1 MAVAVA
7 TSRQPVERSLPFAGL
22 VVLAI
27 GSLDIGLEQSL
38 VLPAL
43 PAVAREYEAS
53 LIATSWVATG
63 YLLAAVV
70 ANPLLGR
77 FGDVFGRRQMLLVAL
92 GAFAVGGLTC
102 ALAPSIELVIAGRV
116 VQGAG
121 AATGALTLGIL
132 RDAASPERL
141 PRSIGIVVGG
151 IAAGGAIGWV
161 LSGLL
166 VDNISTQAIFWFLS
180 ALSIVLIAGVLAF
193 VPESPERKRVPIDV
207 AGAVLLGSGLA
218 ALLLAISKGNVWHW
232 SSALVLGLF
241 ALSAALLAGFAL
253 AESRVSHPLVD
264 LTLVARRPFV
274 NANVCVFTAGYA
286 SFVVMIVVPQIAAT
300 PKSSGYGFGYSTT
313 KTGLLLMPM
322 AVVAMAASWV
332 AGRAVDRVG
341 PRTLMGTGSAAGLA
355 GYALAAAAHSDPAEL
370 SSFAAFVGITFGFT
384 LNAIWAVVIR
394 SASGDKASIA
404 AGINGVVRMTGAAI
418 ATAAASAAIIGAG
431 LAGPFPA
438 DAGFTRAFL
447 TGAIVC
453 AAGIIASLLLP
464 GRSNRTPTSTA

>member
-7 TSRQPVERSLPFAGL
+7 ASRQPVERSLPLAGL

-43 PAVAREYEAS
+43 PAIAREYQAS

-77 FGDVFGRRQMLLVAL
+77 LGDVFGRRQILLVAL
-92 GAFAVGGLTC
+92 GAFAVGGLSC
-102 ALAPSIELVIAGRV
+102 ALAPSIELVIAGRI

-121 AATGALTLGIL
+121 AATAALTLGIL
-132 RDAASPERL
+132 RDAAPPERL
-141 PRSIGIVVGG
+141 TRSIGIVVGG

-166 VDNISTQAIFWFLS
+166 VDNISTQAIFWFLTV
-180 ALSIVLIAGVLAF
+180 LSLSLMVGVLAF
-193 VPESPERKRVPIDV
+193 IPESPERKRVRIDV

-218 ALLLAISKGNVWHW
+218 ALLLAISKGNSWHW
-232 SSALVLGLF
+232 SSVWVLALF
-241 ALSAALLAGFAL
+241 AASATLLVGFTL
-253 AESRVSHPLVD
+253 TEKRVREPLVD
-264 LTLVARRPFV
+264 LTLVAGRPFA
-274 NANVCVFTAGYA
+274 NANVCVFMAGYA
-286 SFVVMIVVPQIAAT
+286 SFVVMIVVPQIAAM
-300 PKSSGYGFGYSTT
+300 PASSGYGLGYSTT

-332 AGRAVDRVG
+332 AGRSVDRIG
-341 PRTLMGTGSAAGLA
+341 PRALMAVGSSAGLA
-355 GYALAAAAHSDPAEL
+355 GYILLAVAHGDALEL
-370 SSFAAFVGITFGFT
+370 AVFGALIGVTFGFA
-384 LNAIWAVVIR
+384 LNAIWSVVIR
-394 SASGDKASIA
+394 NATPDKASVA
-404 AGINGVVRMTGAAI
+404 AGINGVTRMTAAAI
-418 ATAAASAAIIGAG
+418 ATAAASAAIISAG
-431 LAGPFPA
+431 LAGPYPA
-438 DAGFTRAFL
+438 ESGFTHAFL

-453 AAGIIASLLLP
+453 AGGIVASVLLP
-464 GRSNRTPTSTA
+464 GRSRRAHDSAA